1 MACCGG
7 LRYKPRTSA
16 AFSSKWGSSER
27 TYRSKRCGC
36 SPARRHTRATKTWL
50 IPNTWPTSACSS
62 AYCHLAGA
70 AASSPRC
77 ALPSRGGSPH
87 GRRLPAAP
95 GPQPREPGGLEA
107 PLPAVD
113 VVRVTPEGRG
123 DRRKRL
129 PCREHQN
136 DPRAPRVFGAALAPP
151 DPSLQFGAFIRVQHQ
166 RHMALQYTTTDSV
179 GTGH

>member
-1 MACCGG
+1 M
-7 LRYKPRTSA
+7 LRGVEIQAQDIRGFFFKVGIVGAHVPLQAMRLQPGPPPHA
-16 AFSSKWGSSER
+16 GDQDVADPE
-27 TYRSKRCGC
+27 
-36 SPARRHTRATKTWL
+36 
-50 IPNTWPTSACSS
+50 
-62 AYCHLAGA
+62 HLANF
-70 AASSPRC
+70 RVLQC
-77 ALPSRGGSPH
+77 VLPSGGRCRVFAKMRASIAGGGPPH